1 MAKFILGLDIGTNS
15 IGWVLFKDIKI
26 FDKGIIIFPIGTN
39 VNEKGIEKT
48 KNSVR
53 GTFRRASRTN
63 FRYKL
68 RRKDLKKFLT
78 SLNMLPTFSNT
89 FKVKENY
96 QASDL
101 YQLRANA
108 LNDKIPIEEL
118 GRIFLLI
125 NKHRGFKSNSK
136 TLSIIKDDD
145 GKVKGEIS
153 ELSKSMVKYDART
166 IGEYF
171 HKMYQKAAN
180 LYNDGKW
187 HNIDEPI
194 DERALIDEGNN
205 FNLLNSRGIRR
216 EGRFVG
222 REMYATEFD
231 LLWEEQQKHY
241 PQLTGSG
248 KEYDEICKLAVE
260 KKRANL
266 KLFKETLYWK
276 IKHQTIFFQRPL
288 KSQKKFIGKC
298 QFEKNK
304 RTAPASS
311 LLFQEFRI
319 WKQLAD
325 IRYTDKVNDI
335 YAQPLPPE
343 WKQKVF
349 EYLQTHHSLSLRPK
363 KDNSDILELLGI
375 TNKKNFEFNYD
386 SNEEDKSFQGNK
398 TLYVIYAACGQE
410 KYNQL
415 KAENKLEKLWHI
427 LYMAK
432 DDEWLHDTLT
442 WKWEFDPSIATK
454 LVEMGLEEGFANY
467 SSKVLEKILPFLKE
481 GKDEHDALILA
492 NYIQASDEVKEI
504 QILPNKI
511 KQLKNNE
518 LRNPV
523 VEKAVGETIRLVNT
537 ILKSYEIDQEDFTIR
552 VESTRE
558 FKKPKKER
566 EGIRRKN
573 LDTEKR
579 REEYARFLN
588 EKKEKGDL
596 SFNRYIQKNDSIINK
611 FELWLELGADKNDRE
626 FKEFEKLVERR
637 DREKHTLWLECNRI
651 CPYTGNIISLSKL
664 FSAEIEIEHIIPY
677 SWSLD
682 DSFTNKTLT
691 FGYVNKEKANKS
703 AYEYMQSKGKEAFKA
718 FESRVKANRLYS
730 KEKIGE
736 RFLNAKPEQ
745 TFTNAQGRNASYI
758 AVYVRKKL
766 QEVCRDV
773 QFTNGFA
780 TGELRKNDWRLG
792 SLLDKVRYQEETG
805 TDIDKYT
812 KDFANYKRDFEQ
824 YRKRKANSNDITK
837 TDWKNLT
844 PEITAEYEAET
855 KNPIYEWWL
864 ELQEFDKFRGAKGKK
879 DRSDHRH
886 HLLDAIIIGMCS
898 RSIIQRL
905 STLNQLR
912 EKQGA
917 SLYDEKGELTRE
929 RIELPIPYTEIK
941 QALESILVYH
951 KSEQRLITAKQNRIH
966 KKKYSKTDSSVISQ
980 RTIAPRG
987 SLHKDTLFGKLKTP
1001 SHQGFEKID
1010 VYVSRV
1016 EVNGVNFKDK
1026 KSLDK
1031 VYDKN
1036 IKKILELRL
1045 EKYLDKGDKAFSE
1058 EALIADPL
1066 FVYSTTKYPNGL
1078 PNYPTSKESN
1088 TLPIIKKIRVAN
1100 KNSRNLIQLVA
1111 RDEEKN
1117 IVNGNRYSEADGNY
1131 VMALY
1136 ENTEIDKKGKA
1147 KIKRDFEIVSFF
1159 KAVERRRKGE
1169 KLFPDEKEQK
1179 DGTFLPLMKSCPFL
1193 KAGDFV
1199 VMYENEIAEIDWDV
1213 REDLMKRLYMIAQL
1227 ASSIKNVRGKDYLFG
1242 NINFAKHNVSKS
1254 GASYKGTDFKN
1265 NLSVAFISNY
1275 HTQLKAIKV
1284 QIDHLGNIKPFSM
1297 PNQYASSASQIDSF
1311 KEPSTAYNLN
1321 KLQIFPTIE
1330 ASNISDA
1337 LEMANTSGIDHLK
1350 NVHFLIKKL
1359 YAEELK
1365 IPIDKTLHINK
1376 DK

>member
-1 MAKFILGLDIGTNS
+1 MSKFILGLDIGTNS
-15 IGWVLFKDIKI
+15 IGWVLLKDNKI
-26 FDKGIIIFPIGTN
+26 FDKGVIIFPIGTN

-68 RRKDLKKFLT
+68 RRKKLKKFFAA
-78 SLNMLPTFSNT
+78 LNMLPTFSNT
-89 FKVKENY
+89 FEVKENY
-96 QASDL
+96 QAAEL

-108 LNDKIPIEEL
+108 LDDKIPLEEL

-136 TLSIIKDDD
+136 TLSEIKDED

-153 ELSKSMVKYDART
+153 ELSKSMVKHNART

-171 HKMYQKAAN
+171 HKMYQKSAA
-180 LYNDGKW
+180 LYKDGKW
-187 HNIDEPI
+187 HNIDEPF
-194 DERALIDEGNN
+194 DERALIEDDNN
-205 FNLLNSRGIRR
+205 FNLVNSRGIRR

-231 LLWEEQQKHY
+231 LIWDKQQKYY
-241 PQLTGSG
+241 PQLTGSR
-248 KEYDEICKLAVE
+248 KEYDKICKLAVE
-260 KKRANL
+260 EKRTNL
-266 KLFKETLYWK
+266 KLFKESFYWK
-276 IKHQTIFFQRPL
+276 IKHHTIFFQRPL

-311 LLFQEFRI
+311 LLFQDFRI

-325 IRYTDKVNDI
+325 IRYTDKANDI
-335 YAQPLPPE
+335 YEQPLPPE

-349 EYLQTHHSLSLRPK
+349 EYLQTHLSLSLRPK

-386 SNEEDKSFQGNK
+386 SNEEEKSFQGNK
-398 TLYVIYAACGQE
+398 TLYAIYTACGEE
-410 KYNQL
+410 KFNQL
-415 KAENKLEKLWHI
+415 KQENKLEKLWHV

-432 DDEWLHDTLT
+432 DDEWLYDTLT
-442 WKWEFDPSIATK
+442 WKWKFDPTTATK

-467 SSKVLEKILPFLKE
+467 SSKVIEKILPFLKE
-481 GKDEHDALILA
+481 GKDEHNALILA

-504 QILPNKI
+504 QILQKKI

-537 ILKSYEIDQEDFTIR
+537 ILKSHEIDQEDFTIR

-596 SFNRYIQKNDSIINK
+596 YFSRYIQKNDSIINK
-611 FELWLELGADKNDRE
+611 FELWLELGADKNDPG
-626 FKEFEKLVERR
+626 FKEFEKIVERK
-637 DREKHTLWLECNRI
+637 DREKHTLWLDCNRI
-651 CPYTGNIISLSKL
+651 CPYTGNVIPLSKL
-664 FSAEIEIEHIIPY
+664 FSPEIEIEHIIPY

-691 FGYVNKEKANKS
+691 FSYINKEKANKS
-703 AYEYMQSKGKEAFKA
+703 AYEYMQSKGKEAFKE
-718 FESRVKANRLYS
+718 FQNRVKANKLYS
-730 KEKIGE
+730 KEKIDE
-736 RFLNAKPEQ
+736 RFLNAKIEQ

-805 TDIDKYT
+805 IDIDKCT
-812 KDFANYKRDFEQ
+812 WEFANYKKDFEQ
-824 YRKRKANSNDITK
+824 YRKRKAKSTDIIR
-837 TDWKNLT
+837 TDWRNLI
-844 PEITAEYEAET
+844 PEMTAEYEAET
-855 KNPIYEWWL
+855 RNPIYEWWY
-864 ELQEFDKFRGAKGKK
+864 ELQEFEKFRGAKGKK

-912 EKQGA
+912 EKQGI

-929 RIELPIPYTEIK
+929 RIDLPIPYNEIK
-941 QALESILVYH
+941 EALQSILVYH
-951 KSEQRLITAKQNRIH
+951 KAEQRLITAKQNRIH
-966 KKKYSKTDSSVISQ
+966 KKKQSKNDSSVIKQ

-987 SLHKDTLFGKLKTP
+987 SLVGDNFYGKLKNP
-1001 SHQGFEKID
+1001 QHQGFTKD
-1010 VYVSRV
+1010 AVFVKRV
-1016 EVNGVNFKDK
+1016 AINGENFKDK
-1026 KSLDK
+1026 KSLEK

-1045 EKYLDKGDKAFSE
+1045 DKYGGKGEKAFSD
-1058 EALIADPL
+1058 EALQTDPL
-1066 FVYSTTKYPNGL
+1066 FIYSTINYPNGL
-1078 PNYPTSKESN
+1078 PNNPTSKNGN

-1111 RDEEKN
+1111 KDEEKK
-1117 IVNGNRYSEADGNY
+1117 IVNENRYSEADGNY

-1136 ENTEIDKKGKA
+1136 ESRELDKKGKV

-1179 DGTFLPLMKSCPFL
+1179 DGTFLPLMKACPYL

-1199 VMYENEIAEIDWDV
+1199 IMYENEESEIDWDV
-1213 REDLMKRLYMIAQL
+1213 KEDLMKRLYFIAELNKQVNVDKTTGKENEFGV
-1227 ASSIKNVRGKDYLFG
+1227 IKLN
-1242 NINFAKHNVSKS
+1242 KHNSQKTKS
-1254 GASYKGTDFKN
+1254 NSYITEGP
-1265 NLSVAFISNY
+1265 FIKIL
-1275 HTQLKAIKV
+1275 HTGLKAIKIK
-1284 QIDHLGNIKPFSM
+1284 IDPLGNIKP
-1297 PNQYASSASQIDSF
+1297 A
-1311 KEPSTAYNLN
+1311 
-1321 KLQIFPTIE
+1321 
-1330 ASNISDA
+1330 
-1337 LEMANTSGIDHLK
+1337 
-1350 NVHFLIKKL
+1350 V
-1359 YAEELK
+1359 
-1365 IPIDKTLHINK
+1365 
-1376 DK
+1376 

>member
-1 MAKFILGLDIGTNS
+1 MAKYILGLDIGTNS
-15 IGWVLFKDIKI
+15 IGWVLFKDNKI
-26 FDKGIIIFPIGTN
+26 FDKGVIIFPIGTN
-39 VNEKGIEKT
+39 VDKNGIEST
-48 KNSVR
+48 KNMER
-53 GTFRRASRTN
+53 GAYRRASRTN

-68 RRKDLKKFLT
+68 RRKDLKKFLA
-78 SLNMLPTFSNT
+78 SLNMLPTFSST

-101 YQLRANA
+101 YQLRASA
-108 LNDKIPIEEL
+108 LDDKIPIEEL

-136 TLSIIKDDD
+136 TLAKTDDED

-153 ELSKSMVKYDART
+153 ELSKSMLKHEARS

-171 HKMYQKAAN
+171 HKMYKKASN
-180 LYNDGKW
+180 LYNDVNW
-187 HNIDEPI
+187 HNIDEPF
-194 DERALIDEGNN
+194 DERALIDEDNN
-205 FNLLNSRGIRR
+205 FNILNSRGIRR
-216 EGRFVG
+216 DGRFVG

-231 LLWEEQQKHY
+231 LIWDEQRKYY
-241 PQLTGSG
+241 PQLTGSK
-248 KEYDEICKLAVE
+248 KEYDEICKLPVE
-260 KKRANL
+260 QKRANL
-266 KLFKETLYWK
+266 KVFKETFYSK
-276 IKHQTIFFQRPL
+276 IKNQTIFFQRPL

-325 IRYTDKVNDI
+325 IRYTDKINDI
-335 YAQPLPPE
+335 YQQPLPSE

-349 EYLQTHHSLSLRPK
+349 DYLQTHHELSLRPK

-386 SNEEDKSFQGNK
+386 ADDKDKTFHGNK
-398 TLYVIYAACGQE
+398 TLFAIHTACGAE
-410 KYNQL
+410 VYCKL
-415 KAENKLEKLWHI
+415 KKENKLEKLWHI

-432 DDEWLHDTLT
+432 DDEWLKDTLA
-442 WKWEFDPSIATK
+442 WKWGFDEVIATK

-492 NYIQASDEVKEI
+492 NYVQASHEFKEI
-504 QILPNKI
+504 QILQKKI

-537 ILKSYEIDQEDFTIR
+537 ILKSHEIDQEDFTIR

-579 REEYARFLN
+579 REEYAKFLN
-588 EKKEKGDL
+588 EKKEKGEL
-596 SFNRYIQKNDSIINK
+596 SFSRYIQKNDSIINK
-611 FELWLELGADKNDRE
+611 FELWLELGADKNDPE
-626 FKEFEKLVERR
+626 FKEFEKIVERR
-637 DREKHTLWLECNRI
+637 DREKHTLWLDCNRI
-651 CPYTGNIISLSKL
+651 CPYTGNLIPLSKL
-664 FSAEIEIEHIIPY
+664 FSPEIEIEHIIPY

-691 FGYVNKEKANKS
+691 FDYVNKDKANKS
-703 AYEYMQSKGKEAFKA
+703 AYEYMQSKGKDAFKA
-718 FESRVKANRLYS
+718 FQARVKVFN
-730 KEKIGE
+730 KEKADE

-805 TDIDKYT
+805 TDVDKYT
-812 KDFANYKRDFEQ
+812 REFTNYKRDFEQ
-824 YRKRKANSNDITK
+824 YRKRKANSTDIPK

-844 PEITAEYEAET
+844 PETTADYEAET
-855 KNPIYEWWL
+855 KNPIFEWWQ
-864 ELQEFDKFRGAKGKK
+864 ELQKFDAFRGAKGKK

-898 RSIIQRL
+898 RNIIQKL

-929 RIELPIPYTEIK
+929 RIDLPIPYSEIK
-941 QALESILVYH
+941 EALQSILVYH
-951 KSEQRLITAKQNRIH
+951 KAEQRLITAKQNHIH
-966 KKKYSKTDSSVISQ
+966 KKKHSKIDSSVIKQ

-987 SLHKDTLFGKLKTP
+987 SLHKDTLFAKLKTP
-1001 SHQGFEKID
+1001 SHQGFEKTE
-1010 VYVSRV
+1010 VYISRV
-1016 EVNGVNFKDK
+1016 EVNGVNFKDH

-1058 EALIADPL
+1058 EALLNDPL
-1066 FVYSTTKYPNGL
+1066 FNYSTIEYPDGL
-1078 PNYPTSKESN
+1078 PNNPTSKAGN

-1111 RDEEKN
+1111 RDEEKI
-1117 IVNGNRYSEADGNY
+1117 IVNENRYSEADGNY
-1131 VMALY
+1131 IMALY
-1136 ENTEIDKKGKA
+1136 ESKEVDKKEKV
-1147 KIKRDFEIVSFF
+1147 KVKRGFEIVSFF
-1159 KAVERRRKGE
+1159 KAVEKRRKGE

-1179 DGTFLPLMKSCPFL
+1179 DGTFLPLMKSCPYL

-1199 VMYENEIAEIDWDV
+1199 VMYENEASEIDWDV
-1213 REDLMKRLYMIAQL
+1213 KEDLMKRLYFIAELNRQVNVDKTNGKENEFGV
-1227 ASSIKNVRGKDYLFG
+1227 IKLN
-1242 NINFAKHNVSKS
+1242 KHNNQ
-1254 GASYKGTDFKN
+1254 KN
-1265 NLSVAFISNY
+1265 NSNSYITQGPFIKIL
-1275 HTQLKAIKV
+1275 HTGLKAIKV
-1284 QIDHLGNIKPFSM
+1284 KIDRLGNITK
-1297 PNQYASSASQIDSF
+1297 A
-1311 KEPSTAYNLN
+1311 
-1321 KLQIFPTIE
+1321 
-1330 ASNISDA
+1330 
-1337 LEMANTSGIDHLK
+1337 
-1350 NVHFLIKKL
+1350 
-1359 YAEELK
+1359 
-1365 IPIDKTLHINK
+1365 
-1376 DK
+1376 

>member
-15 IGWVLFKDIKI
+15 IGWVLFKENKI
-26 FDKGIIIFPIGTN
+26 FDKGVIIFHIGTN

-53 GTFRRASRTN
+53 GAFRRASRTS
-63 FRYKL
+63 FRYKI
-68 RRKDLKKFLT
+68 RRNCLKKLLS
-78 SLNMLPTFSNT
+78 SLNMLPTFSNV

-96 QASDL
+96 QATEL
-101 YQLRANA
+101 YKLRANA
-108 LNDKIPIEEL
+108 LDYKIPIEEL

-136 TLSIIKDDD
+136 S
-145 GKVKGEIS
+145 
-153 ELSKSMVKYDART
+153 LSKTKEDEGVVKADIMGLSDAMKRNDART

-194 DERALIDEGNN
+194 DERAFVDEEDN
-205 FNLLNSRGIRR
+205 FNLLKSRGIRR
-216 EGRFVG
+216 EGRFVA

-231 LLWEEQQKHY
+231 LIWDEQRKHY
-241 PQLTGSG
+241 PQLTGSR
-248 KEYDEICKLAVE
+248 KEYDEICKLPVE
-260 KKRANL
+260 EKRVSL
-266 KLFKETLYWK
+266 KLLKETFYWK

-304 RTAPASS
+304 RTAPTSS

-325 IRYTDKVNDI
+325 IRYTDKANDI
-335 YAQPLPPE
+335 YEEPLPAE
-343 WKQKVF
+343 WKQMVF
-349 EYLQTHHSLSLRPK
+349 DYLQVNLSLNLREGNKK
-363 KDNSDILELLGI
+363 KDGTRNTDILDVIGL

-386 SNEEDKSFQGNK
+386 SNEDDKTFQGNK
-398 TLYVIYAACGQE
+398 TLYAINSACGQE
-410 KYNQL
+410 KFNQL
-415 KAENKLEKLWHI
+415 KQENMLEKLWHI

-432 DDEWLHDTLT
+432 DDEWLYDTLT
-442 WKWEFDPSIATK
+442 WKWKFNPSTATK
-454 LVEMGLEEGFANY
+454 LIEMGLEEGFANY

-481 GKDEHDALILA
+481 GKGEHDALILA
-492 NYIQASDEVKEI
+492 NYIQASDEFKEV
-504 QILPNKI
+504 QILQKKI

-537 ILKSYEIDQEDFTIR
+537 ILNSYEIDQEDFTIR

-579 REEYARFLN
+579 REEYAIFLN
-588 EKKEKGDL
+588 EKKEKGEL
-596 SFNRYIQKNDSIINK
+596 SFSRYIQKGDSIINK
-611 FELWLELGADKNDRE
+611 FELWLELGADKNDPE
-626 FKEFEKLVERR
+626 FKEFEKIVERR
-637 DREKHTLWLECNRI
+637 DREKHTLWLDCNRI
-651 CPYTGNIISLSKL
+651 CPYTGNIITLSKL
-664 FSAEIEIEHIIPY
+664 FSPEIEIEHIIPY

-691 FGYVNKEKANKS
+691 FDYVNKEKANKS
-703 AYEYMQSKGKEAFKA
+703 AYEYMQLKGKDAFKA
-718 FESRVKANRLYS
+718 FQARVKVFN
-730 KEKIGE
+730 KEKADE

-758 AVYVRKKL
+758 AVYVRKIL
-766 QEVCRDV
+766 QKVTRDV

-780 TGELRKNDWRLG
+780 TAELRKNDWRLG
-792 SLLDKVRYQEETG
+792 SLLEKVRYQEETG
-805 TDIDKYT
+805 IDVDKYT
-812 KDFANYKRDFEQ
+812 REFANYKRDFEQ
-824 YRKRKANSNDITK
+824 YRKRKANSTDITK
-837 TDWKNLT
+837 IDWKNLT
-844 PEITAEYEAET
+844 PEKTSKYEAET
-855 KNPIYEWWL
+855 KNPIYEWWE
-864 ELQEFDKFRGAKGKK
+864 ELQKFDAFRGAKGKK

-912 EKQGA
+912 EKQGV
-917 SLYDEKGELTRE
+917 SLYDERGRLTRE
-929 RIELPIPYTEIK
+929 RIDLPIPYAEIK
-941 QALESILVYH
+941 EALQSILVYH
-951 KSEQRLITAKQNRIH
+951 KAEQRLITTKQNYIH
-966 KKKYSKTDSSVISQ
+966 KKKYLKTDSSTIKQ

-987 SLHKDTLFGKLKTP
+987 SLVGDNFYGKLKSP
-1001 SHQGFEKID
+1001 ERQGFTKTD
-1010 VYVSRV
+1010 VYIKRV
-1016 EVNGVNFKDK
+1016 ALNGDNFKDK
-1026 KSLDK
+1026 KSLEK

-1045 EKYLDKGDKAFSE
+1045 DKYSDKGDKAFSE
-1058 EALIADPL
+1058 EALLTDPV
-1066 FVYSTTKYPNGL
+1066 FVYSTKEYPNYIYNNPL
-1078 PNYPTSKESN
+1078 SKKGN
-1088 TLPIIKKIRVAN
+1088 KLPILKKVRVAN

-1111 RDEEKN
+1111 KDEQKN
-1117 IVNGNRYSEADGNY
+1117 IVNTNRYSEADGNY

-1136 ENTEIDKKGKA
+1136 EREEVNKKGKV

-1159 KAVERRRKGE
+1159 RAVERRRKGE

-1179 DGTFLPLMKSCPFL
+1179 DGQFLPLMKSCPFL

-1199 VMYENEIAEIDWDV
+1199 VMYENEVSEIDWNV
-1213 REDLMKRLYMIAQL
+1213 REELMKRLY
-1227 ASSIKNVRGKDYLFG
+1227 
-1242 NINFAKHNVSKS
+1242 
-1254 GASYKGTDFKN
+1254 
-1265 NLSVAFISNY
+1265 FISELNRQVNVDKLNGKENEFGVIKLNRHNNQKTIANSY
-1275 HTQLKAIKV
+1275 ITQGPFIKILHTGLKAIKV
-1284 QIDHLGNIKPFSM
+1284 KIDRLGNIKP
-1297 PNQYASSASQIDSF
+1297 YTSSDPYSNIGINN
-1311 KEPSTAYNLN
+1311 NLLN
-1321 KLQIFPTIE
+1321 EPTIQYE
-1330 ASNISDA
+1330 APRIQFFPSIDTANNMDA
-1337 LEMANTSGIDHLK
+1337 LEMAKTEGQEHLK
-1350 NVHFLIKKL
+1350 NAHYLITKI
-1359 YAEELK
+1359 YSEELNQ
-1365 IPIDKTLHINK
+1365 PIDKTIKFNK
-1376 DK
+1376 EK

>member
-15 IGWVLFKDIKI
+15 IGWVLFKDNKI
-26 FDKGIIIFPIGTN
+26 FDKGVIIFPIGTN
-39 VNEKGIEKT
+39 VDKNGIEST
-48 KNSVR
+48 KNMER
-53 GTFRRASRTN
+53 GTYRRASRTN

-68 RRKDLKKFLT
+68 RRKDLKKFLA
-78 SLNMLPTFSNT
+78 SLNMLPTFSKT
-89 FKVKENY
+89 FEVKEKY
-96 QASDL
+96 QASEL
-101 YQLRANA
+101 YQLRAKA
-108 LNDKIPIEEL
+108 LSNQIPIEEL

-136 TLSIIKDDD
+136 TLSATKNKDED

-153 ELSKSMVKYDART
+153 ELSKSMVKHNART

-171 HKMYQKAAN
+171 HKMYQKAAA

-187 HNIDEPI
+187 HNIDEPF
-194 DERALIDEGNN
+194 DERALIAEANN

-231 LLWEEQQKHY
+231 LIWDEQKKYY
-241 PQLTGSG
+241 PQLTGSK
-248 KEYDEICKLAVE
+248 KEYDEICKLPVE
-260 KKRANL
+260 EKRANL
-266 KLFKETLYWK
+266 KLFKETFYWK

-311 LLFQEFRI
+311 LLFQDFRI

-325 IRYTDKVNDI
+325 VRYTDKTNDI
-335 YAQPLPPE
+335 YEQPLPPE

-349 EYLQTHHSLSLRPK
+349 DYLQTHLSLSLRPK

-386 SNEEDKSFQGNK
+386 SNEEEKSFQGNK
-398 TLYVIYAACGQE
+398 TLYAIYTACGEE
-410 KYNQL
+410 KFNQL
-415 KAENKLEKLWHI
+415 KQDNKLDKLWHI

-432 DDEWLHDTLT
+432 DDEWLYDTLT
-442 WKWEFDPSIATK
+442 WKWEFDPYVATK

-481 GKDEHDALILA
+481 GKDEHEALVETK
-492 NYIQASDEVKEI
+492 YKQPEDEDNAPPKLKPFIV
-504 QILPNKI
+504 
-511 KQLKNNE
+511 QLKNNE

-537 ILKSYEIDQEDFTIR
+537 ILKSHDIDQKDFTIR

-588 EKKEKGDL
+588 EKKEKGEL
-596 SFNRYIQKNDSIINK
+596 SFSRYIQKNDSIINK
-611 FELWLELGADKNDRE
+611 FELWLELGADKNDPE
-626 FKEFEKLVERR
+626 FKEFEKIVERR
-637 DREKHTLWLECNRI
+637 DREKHTLWLDCNRI
-651 CPYTGNIISLSKL
+651 CPYTGNIIPLSKL
-664 FSAEIEIEHIIPY
+664 FSPEIEIEHIIPY

-718 FESRVKANRLYS
+718 FQSRVKANKLYS
-730 KEKIGE
+730 KEKVDE
-736 RFLNAKPEQ
+736 RFLTAKPEQ

-792 SLLDKVRYQEETG
+792 NLLDKVRYQEETG
-805 TDIDKYT
+805 IDVDKYT
-812 KDFANYKRDFEQ
+812 REFANYKRDFEQ
-824 YRKRKANSNDITK
+824 YRKRKANSTDINR
-837 TDWKNLT
+837 TDWRTLT
-844 PEITAEYEAET
+844 PEMTAEYEGET
-855 KNPIYEWWL
+855 KNPIYEWWE
-864 ELQEFDKFRGAKGKK
+864 ELQKFDAFRGAKGKK

-912 EKQGA
+912 EKQGI

-929 RIELPIPYTEIK
+929 RIDLPIPYAEIK
-941 QALESILVYH
+941 EALQSILVYH
-951 KSEQRLITAKQNRIH
+951 KAEQRLITAKQNRIR
-966 KKKYSKTDSSVISQ
+966 KKKHSKTDSSVIKQ

-987 SLHKDTLFGKLKTP
+987 SLVGDNFYGKLKNP
-1001 SHQGFEKID
+1001 QHQGFTKDAVFVKRIT
-1010 VYVSRV
+1010 
-1016 EVNGVNFKDK
+1016 VNGENFKDK

-1031 VYDKN
+1031 IVDKN

-1045 EKYLDKGDKAFSE
+1045 DKYGDKGEKAFSE
-1058 EALIADPL
+1058 ETLLNDPL
-1066 FVYSTTKYPNGL
+1066 FVYSIAKYPNGL
-1078 PNYPTSKESN
+1078 PNNPTSKNGN
-1088 TLPIIKKIRVAN
+1088 TLPTIKKIRVAN
-1100 KNSRNLIQLVA
+1100 KNSRNLIQLLA
-1111 RDEEKN
+1111 KDEEKK
-1117 IVNGNRYSEADGNY
+1117 IVNENRYSEADGNY

-1136 ENTEIDKKGKA
+1136 ESKEVDTKGKV
-1147 KIKRDFEIVSFF
+1147 KIKRGFEIVSFF
-1159 KAVERRRKGE
+1159 KSVERRRKGE

-1179 DGTFLPLMKSCPFL
+1179 DGTFLPLMKSCPYL

-1199 VMYENEIAEIDWDV
+1199 IMYENEASEIDWDV
-1213 REDLMKRLYMIAQL
+1213 KEDLMRRMYMVTQL
-1227 ASSIKNVRGKDYLFG
+1227 ASSIKNVSGKDYLFG
-1242 NINFAKHNVSKS
+1242 NINFAKHNVSKA
-1254 GASYKGTDFKN
+1254 GASYKGTNFKN
-1265 NLSVAFISNY
+1265 HLPIPFISNY
-1275 HTQLKAIKV
+1275 YTQLKIVKV
-1284 QIDHLGNIKPFSM
+1284 QIDRLGNIKPIH
-1297 PNQYASSASQIDSF
+1297 Q
-1311 KEPSTAYNLN
+1311 
-1321 KLQIFPTIE
+1321 
-1330 ASNISDA
+1330 
-1337 LEMANTSGIDHLK
+1337 
-1350 NVHFLIKKL
+1350 
-1359 YAEELK
+1359 
-1365 IPIDKTLHINK
+1365 
-1376 DK
+1376 